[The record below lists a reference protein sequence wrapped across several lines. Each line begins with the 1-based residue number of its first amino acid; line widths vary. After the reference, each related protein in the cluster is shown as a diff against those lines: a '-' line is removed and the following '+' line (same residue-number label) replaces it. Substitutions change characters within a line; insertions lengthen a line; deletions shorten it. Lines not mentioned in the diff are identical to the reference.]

1 MYCYSSWKSNAV
13 KKSSIIFAKTKHKIE
28 WDALDEKPVDSIFLL
43 AISNIDKDSNHLVLL
58 SKLATKLMDDDNVDA
73 LKLANSEQEIINI
86 FSEEGEM

>member
-1 MYCYSSWKSNAV
+1 M
-13 KKSSIIFAKTKHKIE
+13 
-28 WDALDEKPVDSIFLL
+28 